1 MDTADNQPLTTDP
14 ELEALLAL
22 LRDTPRR
29 DPRVVA
35 RGRTK
40 FISDVDQV
48 FSANQMGLSSWLAKI
63 FTFEWLGQN
72 NGQSGSKRPLKLP
85 YFVLLVALLLAII
98 FFSGMGATAYAAQSA
113 LPGDVL
119 YNVKMSIEQTQVRLA
134 ADAAKLAELHLE
146 FAERRLNE
154 ISGLIAEGHYGEIES
169 ATQEFEY
176 HVQQA
181 LIAMQTVAAG
191 DPLRAQALAA
201 RVTAALSEYA
211 QTLSGMM
218 INVPEDTRAS
228 MQRAINTSQNAGN
241 VTPAEINE
249 NEDASGI
256 IAPPVNSNGDEQQ
269 IDQSNQN
276 GMFSNEN
283 ENQNGEDNTNLN
295 SNENQDRNENLDN
308 QNDHEDQNSNSN
320 LNDDDGEN
328 ENKSGD
334 EHDGGSN
341 DNHRDDDDKDNNR
354 DGGDNH
360 NGGGGNDNGGDD

>member
-1 MDTADNQPLTTDP
+1 MNTADNQPLNNDP
-14 ELEALLAL
+14 ELEALLDL

-29 DPRVVA
+29 DPRVAA

-40 FISDVDQV
+40 FITDVDQV
-48 FSANQMGLSSWLAKI
+48 FSANKMSLSSWLAKI
-63 FTFEWLGQN
+63 FTFEWLGQDN
-72 NGQSGSKRPLKLP
+72 VQSGIKRSMKLS
-85 YFVLLVALLLAII
+85 YAVLWVALLLAVI

-119 YNVKMSIEQTQVRLA
+119 YKVKMSIEQTQVRLA

-146 FAERRLNE
+146 FAERRLDE
-154 ISGLIAEGHYGEIES
+154 ISGLIAEGRYVEIER

-191 DPLRAQALAA
+191 DPLRAQVLAA
-201 RVTAALSEYA
+201 RVNAALTEYA

-218 INVPEDTRAS
+218 IKVPEGSRAS

-249 NEDASGI
+249 NEDASGS
-256 IAPPVNSNGDEQQ
+256 IAPVNSNGDEQQ
-269 IDQSNQN
+269 IEQSNQN
-276 GMFSNEN
+276 GMFSKDNF
-283 ENQNGEDNTNLN
+283 NQNGDDNTSRS
-295 SNENQDRNENLDN
+295 SNESEDRNENLDN

-320 LNDDDGEN
+320 LNDNNEEN
-328 ENKSGD
+328 ENRSGD

-341 DNHRDDDDKDNNR
+341 DNHRDDDNDNNR
-354 DGGDNH
+354 DDGDNH